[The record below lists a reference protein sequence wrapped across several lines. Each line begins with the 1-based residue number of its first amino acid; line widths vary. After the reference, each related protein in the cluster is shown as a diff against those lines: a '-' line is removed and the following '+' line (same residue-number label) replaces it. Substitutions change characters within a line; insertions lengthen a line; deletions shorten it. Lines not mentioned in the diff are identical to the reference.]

1 MGQADADR
9 LELKKRKVHREAKS
23 LDTEMEAKR
32 LQNQT
37 HALQLWKDEIKT
49 IMETKKEL
57 VLGGMWNDMSDEKK
71 DVFKIP
77 PTPTL
82 LPYY

>member
-1 MGQADADR
+1 
-9 LELKKRKVHREAKS
+9 
-23 LDTEMEAKR
+23 MESKR

-57 VLGGMWNDMSDEKK
+57 VLGGMWDDMSTEEKE
-71 DVFKIP
+71 VFKIP
-77 PTPTL
+77 PKPTL
-82 LPYY
+82 LPY